1 MKILE
6 AVKQDENNKWI
17 LLMGVLQI
25 MACVIM
31 YWVNISNPN
40 IILFVI
46 LSAVLVQFG
55 YKAGILCGGITFI
68 YSLFFFSIEHSFWR
82 FDADN
87 WNKML
92 VVVFGIV
99 ANVLIVG
106 SLKERMERT
115 NRERIHQLEI
125 ATTLNRCAAELSA
138 DRNTHAAIYNLLG
151 IICNYFQADRSYI
164 FDINYD
170 RQIVTNT
177 YEYAAEGVS
186 QQIDNLQEVPL
197 FIIDVWMDR
206 FQKGE
211 VYYIADA
218 EQEKGY
224 PTYEMLVEQNIK
236 RLLTVPLK
244 KMEK

>member
-177 YEYAAEGVS
+177 Y
-186 QQIDNLQEVPL
+186 
-197 FIIDVWMDR
+197 
-206 FQKGE
+206 
-211 VYYIADA
+211 
-218 EQEKGY
+218 
-224 PTYEMLVEQNIK
+224 
-236 RLLTVPLK
+236 
-244 KMEK
+244 